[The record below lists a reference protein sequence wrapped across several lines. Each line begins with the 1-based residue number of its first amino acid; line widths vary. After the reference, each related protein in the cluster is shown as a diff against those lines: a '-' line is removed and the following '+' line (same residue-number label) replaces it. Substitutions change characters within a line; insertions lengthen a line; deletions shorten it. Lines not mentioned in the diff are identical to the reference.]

1 MASDVANKI
10 NAKCLI
16 LNHFSQRYKPVNYI
30 KEEKS
35 ETSRDGGADDEE
47 QEDNVAKLVEEA
59 KLDFKENVLASFD
72 LFTYKV

>member
-35 ETSRDGGADDEE
+35 ETNKDGGADDEE